1 MTNVKLIASQAHL
14 VNQYKNIR
22 SKLQKCCANIYFN
35 KQCITK
41 KIIPKYVNIK
51 IANTSP
57 ASQTTAKKAQLIR
70 IKDEVKFLYKKK
82 EKLNQKLYKIHLQTA
97 QEWGSTWCIIQNSI
111 QKALMVCS
119 MCHINVRVIQS
130 NTSFYCRYNTYVP

>member
-14 VNQYKNIR
+14 VNKYKNTR
-22 SKLQKCCANIYFN
+22 SKLQKCCANINFN

-51 IANTSP
+51 TANTSP

-70 IKDEVKFLYKKK
+70 MKDEIKFLYKKM
-82 EKLNQKLYKIHLQTA
+82 EKLNQ
-97 QEWGSTWCIIQNSI
+97 
-111 QKALMVCS
+111 ALMVCAYFNNNKM
-119 MCHINVRVIQS
+119 MC
-130 NTSFYCRYNTYVP
+130 

>member
-14 VNQYKNIR
+14 INQYKNIR

-41 KIIPKYVNIK
+41 KIISKYVSIK

-57 ASQTTAKKAQLIR
+57 ASQTTAKKAQLIP
-70 IKDEVKFLYKKK
+70 IKDE
-82 EKLNQKLYKIHLQTA
+82 
-97 QEWGSTWCIIQNSI
+97 
-111 QKALMVCS
+111 ALMVCMYFNNNKM
-119 MCHINVRVIQS
+119 MC
-130 NTSFYCRYNTYVP
+130 

>member
-1 MTNVKLIASQAHL
+1 MGFNSGFKGLKASQAHL

-57 ASQTTAKKAQLIR
+57 ASQMTAKKAQLIH
-70 IKDEVKFLYKKK
+70 IKDETKFLYKM
-82 EKLNQKLYKIHLQTA
+82 T
-97 QEWGSTWCIIQNSI
+97 C
-111 QKALMVCS
+111 
-119 MCHINVRVIQS
+119 
-130 NTSFYCRYNTYVP
+130 